1 MISQVDLERMSWPAR
16 RKHDQRMKERLKR
29 TYKHLNF
36 SGDLHAVTKAIVEAR
51 ADLIGLARIKRC
63 EGCGGW
69 LYIAENDL
77 RTKTEPKPC
86 ATCMMQYRN
95 H

>member
-1 MISQVDLERMSWPAR
+1 
-16 RKHDQRMKERLKR
+16 MKERLKR

-36 SGDLHAVTKAIVEAR
+36 SGDLDQVTKAIVDAR
-51 ADLIGLARIKRC
+51 ADLIGLERIKRC
-63 EGCGGW
+63 GGCGGW
-69 LYIAENDL
+69 LYVAENDP

-86 ATCMMQYRN
+86 AICTMQYRN